1 MLNNSG
7 KNKKI
12 KLSNGHVI
20 KLPFSLSRELEY
32 SSLTNR
38 LLGDVMRDYIAS
50 LKVPS
55 DAVVGGIEVKYTKL
69 LHTMRMR
76 ARKLLQFARYLHLP
90 LSKDLSKGHSH
101 ELIFL

>member
-1 MLNNSG
+1 MVGTLFL
-7 KNKKI
+7 I
-12 KLSNGHVI
+12 KL
-20 KLPFSLSRELEY
+20 LLSLSPEHGF

-55 DAVVGGIEVKYTKL
+55 EAVVGGIEVKYTKL

-76 ARKLLQFARYLHLP
+76 ARKLLQFAR
-90 LSKDLSKGHSH
+90 
-101 ELIFL
+101 